1 MEGCASKIEE
11 WINEE
16 ALHGSVIKITYSGQ
30 NHRRNC
36 AWQINSKHGHE
47 HLPSQHGGILEER
60 DDIMDQ
66 DYMNHSLH
74 LTVDA
79 LRGEIQYN
87 CQIDVKP
94 WHFWIKKG

>member
-1 MEGCASKIEE
+1 
-11 WINEE
+11 
-16 ALHGSVIKITYSGQ
+16 
-30 NHRRNC
+30 
-36 AWQINSKHGHE
+36 
-47 HLPSQHGGILEER
+47 
-60 DDIMDQ
+60 MDQ

-94 WHFWIKKG
+94 WHFWIKKGYKSFIVDGHQVARSIGTSGRPSSPAAPSRIEFLTSSSMGDTVETLTDLH